1 MIYTIAVITECCKEN
16 PLTVE
21 IGVKGNEYT
30 VSLGREGQYTSNTF
44 KSMADAYKVFE
55 KLSSWLVI
63 GLYSESAKRHFLET
77 GTME

>member
-44 KSMADAYKVFE
+44 KSMADAYKVF
-55 KLSSWLVI
+55 
-63 GLYSESAKRHFLET
+63 
-77 GTME
+77 